1 MCDGLDELEEFPL
14 VQMAQILPVI
24 SQRVK
29 SVKTGVFLRFFA
41 MKKTNQE
48 EKERLGDG
56 RLFLWIVKKRA
67 DDAFKEAMRQVVIE

>member
-1 MCDGLDELEEFPL
+1 
-14 VQMAQILPVI
+14 
-24 SQRVK
+24 
-29 SVKTGVFLRFFA
+29 

-67 DDAFKEAMRQVVIE
+67 DDAFKEAMR